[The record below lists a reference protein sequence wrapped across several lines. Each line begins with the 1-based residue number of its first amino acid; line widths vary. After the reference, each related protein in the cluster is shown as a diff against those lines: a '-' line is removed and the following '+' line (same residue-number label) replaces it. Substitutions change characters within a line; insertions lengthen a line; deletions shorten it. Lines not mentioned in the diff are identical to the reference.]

1 MARAGQEIHSTAA
14 GLGETSLF
22 LSNPP
27 SRPIYLCIALSR
39 HYVVTHT
46 CDFQSE
52 THQDAVCGRALSD
65 DTAASVASFFLSLH
79 NKFFRCDRL
88 SCMDDRINDVFSVR
102 CVPILGF

>member
-1 MARAGQEIHSTAA
+1 MARRVKRSTPR
-14 GLGETSLF
+14 LLDWERRRCF
-22 LSNPP
+22 LATPP

-65 DTAASVASFFLSLH
+65 DTAASVPSFFCPFTINSL
-79 NKFFRCDRL
+79 
-88 SCMDDRINDVFSVR
+88 DVTDYLVWMTEF
-102 CVPILGF
+102 

>member
-1 MARAGQEIHSTAA
+1 MLKRRPCGSAGQEIHSTA

-65 DTAASVASFFLSLH
+65 DTAASVPSFFCP
-79 NKFFRCDRL
+79 FT
-88 SCMDDRINDVFSVR
+88 INTLDVTDYLVWMAEF
-102 CVPILGF
+102 